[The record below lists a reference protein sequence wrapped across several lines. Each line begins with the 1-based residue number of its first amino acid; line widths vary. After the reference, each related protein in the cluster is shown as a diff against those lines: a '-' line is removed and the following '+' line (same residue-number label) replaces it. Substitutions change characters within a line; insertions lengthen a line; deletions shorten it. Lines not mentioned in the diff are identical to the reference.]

1 MDPYDKKIYLISSK
15 LYKEKGAVN
24 SRSATPEKDLFFSSG
39 WPLMIELFN
48 GNFIPSVLPQAMY
61 SKEILWPY
69 GLKI

>member
-1 MDPYDKKIYLISSK
+1 MIKNIFDQLKIVQG
-15 LYKEKGAVN
+15 KGSCKFTFGN
-24 SRSATPEKDLFFSSG
+24 SGKRPMFFSSG

-48 GNFIPSVLPQAMY
+48 GNFIPSVLPQANY

>member
-1 MDPYDKKIYLISSK
+1 MDPYDKNISDQLKIVQG
-15 LYKEKGAVN
+15 KG
-24 SRSATPEKDLFFSSG
+24 SCKFTFGHSGKRPMFFSSG